1 MRVKRGM
8 SGTDRFHK
16 SRLAR
21 RSINQK
27 GGDCN
32 GSQEEGREEAR
43 SQEEGREEEEVTKV
57 R

>member
-32 GSQEEGREEAR
+32 GSEEEGREEAR